1 MQMSLFGPDWAAEV
15 CNIVTTGLELESGE
29 WRRVGEWERDPEYQF
44 TSLGRDC
51 RGSAASLA
59 RL

>member
-15 CNIVTTGLELESGE
+15 CNIVATELGTGD
-29 WRRVGEWERDPEYQF
+29 GEWERNPEYQF